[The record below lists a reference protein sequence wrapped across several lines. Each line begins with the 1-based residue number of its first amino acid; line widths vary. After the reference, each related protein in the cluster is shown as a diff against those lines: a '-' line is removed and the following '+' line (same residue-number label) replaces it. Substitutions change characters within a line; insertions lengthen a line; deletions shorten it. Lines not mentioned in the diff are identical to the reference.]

1 MPRFSV
7 VKNDVIGDMLN
18 EVMGRLAEFCE
29 NEYRRLVGNTV
40 SESKV
45 VPINDP
51 IFDVAGADG
60 EPFQMTCNKGMF
72 VNVD

>member
-29 NEYRRLVGNTV
+29 SEYRRLTGNMD

-51 IFDVAGADG
+51 IFDVASTDG
-60 EPFQMTCNKGMF
+60 EPCPVTYSKGI
-72 VNVD
+72 VR

>member
-1 MPRFSV
+1 MPKFSV
-7 VKNDVIGDMLN
+7 VKNDVMGDMLN

-29 NEYRRLVGNTV
+29 NEYRRLTGNTD

-51 IFDVAGADG
+51 IFDVACADG
-60 EPFQMTCNKGMF
+60 EPFPVTYNKGI
-72 VNVD
+72 VR